1 MADELT
7 IEKNQEI
14 LQHEI
19 NSYVKNGFRV
29 ISQTDTTAQLLKPKK
44 FSLLW
49 AVFWFLILVFG
60 LIIYLFYYLA
70 KKDEQIY
77 IEVTA
82 TGKVI
87 TRET

>member
-7 IEKNQEI
+7 IEKSREI

-19 NSYVKNGFRV
+19 NSYVKKGFRV
-29 ISQTDTTAQLLKPKK
+29 ISQTDTTTQLLKPKK

-49 AVFWFLILVFG
+49 AVFWFLVLVFG

-82 TGKVI
+82 AGKVI
-87 TRET
+87 TRKT

>member
-7 IEKNQEI
+7 IEKRREI

-19 NSYVKNGFRV
+19 NSYVKKGFRV
-29 ISQTDTTAQLLKPKK
+29 ISQTDTTAQLVKPKK

-49 AVFWFLILVFG
+49 AIIWLLV
-60 LIIYLFYYLA
+60 LIIGLLVYIFYYMA

-77 IEVTA
+77 IEVTP

-87 TRET
+87 TRK

>member
-1 MADELT
+1 MADDLT
-7 IEKNQEI
+7 VEKNQEI

-19 NSYVKNGFRV
+19 KSYVKNGFRV
-29 ISQTDTTAQLLKPKK
+29 ISQTETTAQLLKPKN

-49 AVFWFLILVFG
+49 AVFWFLIFVFG

-70 KKDEQIY
+70 KRDDQIY